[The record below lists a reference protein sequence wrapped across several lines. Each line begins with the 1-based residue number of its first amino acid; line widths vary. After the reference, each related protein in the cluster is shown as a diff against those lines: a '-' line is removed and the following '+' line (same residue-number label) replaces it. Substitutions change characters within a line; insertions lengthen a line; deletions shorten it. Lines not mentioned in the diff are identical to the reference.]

1 MSKVYQHVDEQYD
14 DDDCALP
21 IVVCDD
27 DDDRIDEPLP
37 GRSLSNDGCRE
48 VVPPSLLLL
57 STSLDFWLR
66 SPFDSPAKFTKSHS
80 LSRQISLCRV
90 SLPRHRFS
98 RHIFATS
105 S

>member
-48 VVPPSLLLL
+48 VVPPIIVVVVNFFGFLV
-57 STSLDFWLR
+57 
-66 SPFDSPAKFTKSHS
+66 A
-80 LSRQISLCRV
+80 V
-90 SLPRHRFS
+90 SV
-98 RHIFATS
+98 
-105 S
+105 